1 MVAHELL
8 GGTMGKKLD
17 IGIIFGIRNLPE
29 RPRPLN
35 ELYEQFIAEAV
46 YAEQL
51 GFDHAWNG
59 EHHFSTDQ
67 WGPSMF
73 PILAAVAA
81 RTERI
86 RIGSA
91 VVCLPMHDPVRIAED
106 AATVDIL
113 SNGRFDLGV
122 GVGSAPLEYEVFGAN
137 MKDRMAQL
145 WEGCD
150 VLEKCLSGQP
160 VQHEGRFYRYPEFT
174 MTTNPVQAKIPM
186 WVGTFGPKMI
196 DETAR
201 RGYHLGSGV
210 AEPFAARLAVHGRNP
225 ADHFSCDL
233 RWIHVAETREKA
245 WDEAEEGL
253 HHVLRFY
260 REWTGAPGTDANGP
274 LVTLPPLGE
283 FRKTPGVG
291 MVLPFLVG
299 TPDDINAHF
308 ESYNHR
314 PITHTALEFNHAGM
328 PTETVR
334 NSMKLF
340 ADEVLPNYR

>member
-1 MVAHELL
+1 
-8 GGTMGKKLD
+8 MGKKLD

-29 RPRPLN
+29 RPKPLN
-35 ELYEQFIAEAV
+35 ELYEQFISEAV
-46 YAEQL
+46 YAEKL

-59 EHHFSTDQ
+59 EHHFSSDQ

-73 PILAAVAA
+73 PILAAVAS

-113 SNGRFDLGV
+113 SNGRLDLGV

-137 MKDRMAQL
+137 MKDRMAQM

-150 VLEKCLSGQP
+150 VLDKCLSGQP
-160 VQHEGRFYRYPEFT
+160 VQHEGHFYRYPEFT
-174 MTTNPVQAKIPM
+174 MTTRPVQAKIPM

-210 AEPFAARLAVHGRNP
+210 AEPYAGRLAAHGRNP
-225 ADHFSCDL
+225 ADYYSCDL

-260 REWTGAPGTDANGP
+260 REWTGAPGTDANGALP
-274 LVTLPPLGE
+274 VLPPLGE
-283 FRKTPGVG
+283 FRKTPGIG

-299 TPDDINAHF
+299 TPDDINEHF
-308 ESYNHR
+308 QSYNHR

-328 PTETVR
+328 PTDVVR
-334 NSMKLF
+334 KSMKLF

>member
-1 MVAHELL
+1 MTF
-8 GGTMGKKLD
+8 GGRMGKQLD
-17 IGIIFGIRNLPE
+17 FGIIFGIRNLPS
-29 RPRPLN
+29 RPKPLKD
-35 ELYEQFIAEAV
+35 LYQQFIEEAI

-59 EHHFSTDQ
+59 EHHFSQDQ

-73 PILAAVAA
+73 PILANLAA

-86 RIGSA
+86 RLGSM

-122 GVGSAPLEYEVFGAN
+122 GIGSAPLEYEVFGAR
-137 MKDRMAQL
+137 MADRMAQL

-150 VLEKCLSGQP
+150 VLDKCLSGQP
-160 VQHEGRFYRYPEFT
+160 VQHEGRFYKYPEFT
-174 MTTNPVQAKIPM
+174 MTTYPVQPKMPM

-210 AEPFAARLAVHGRNP
+210 AEPFAARLAAHGRNP
-225 ADHFSCDL
+225 SDHYACDL

-253 HHVLRFY
+253 HHVLKFY
-260 REWTGAPGTDANGP
+260 REWTNPSSGTDANGP
-274 LVTLPPLGE
+274 LKELPPLGE
-283 FRKTPGVG
+283 FRKAKDIG
-291 MVLPFLVG
+291 MGLPFLVG
-299 TPDDINAHF
+299 TPDDIAAHF
-308 ESYNHR
+308 HSYQHR
-314 PITHTALEFNHAGM
+314 PITHVALEFNHAGM

-334 NSMKLF
+334 HSMKLF
-340 ADEVLPNYR
+340 ADNIMPMFN

>member
-1 MVAHELL
+1 
-8 GGTMGKKLD
+8 MGKTLD

-59 EHHFSTDQ
+59 EHHFSSDK

-73 PILAAVAA
+73 PILAAVAS

-91 VVCLPMHDPVRIAED
+91 VVCLPMHNPVRIAED

-122 GVGSAPLEYEVFGAN
+122 GVGSAPLEYEVFGVE
-137 MKDRMAQL
+137 MKNRVAQL

-150 VLEKCLSGQP
+150 VIEKCLSGQP
-160 VQHEGRFYRYPEFT
+160 VHHEGRFYRYPEFT
-174 MTTNPVQAKIPM
+174 MTTNPVQPKIPM

-210 AEPFAARLAVHGRNP
+210 AEPYAARLAAHGRNP
-225 ADHFSCDL
+225 AEHYSCDL

-274 LVTLPPLGE
+274 LSVLPPLGE
-283 FRKTPGVG
+283 FRKTPGIG

-328 PTETVR
+328 ATETVR

-340 ADEVLPNYR
+340 ANEVLPNHR